1 MSFEFGT
8 GGLCSENM
16 TLCQHNYAIMPP
28 NYATHYAQVEVHY
41 AVLCRTMPP
50 TVFYICCYVCVQSCI
65 KDMSWTEH
73 DRNDCTLH
81 TAPTQYHTA
90 EFP

>member
-1 MSFEFGT
+1 MIRYYLILLYDFSDCSTTIIGT

-28 NYATHYAQVEVHY
+28 KYATHYTQVEVHY

-50 TVFYICCYVCVQSCI
+50 TVFYINCYVCV
-65 KDMSWTEH
+65 
-73 DRNDCTLH
+73 
-81 TAPTQYHTA
+81 
-90 EFP
+90 